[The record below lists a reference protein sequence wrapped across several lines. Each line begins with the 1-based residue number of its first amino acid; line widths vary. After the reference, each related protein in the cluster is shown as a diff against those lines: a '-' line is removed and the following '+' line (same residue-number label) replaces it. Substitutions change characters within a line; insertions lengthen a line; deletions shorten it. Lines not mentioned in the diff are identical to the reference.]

1 MRRRPSDAE
10 RLLRMEKQS
19 GNGLIR
25 HILFV
30 IAALFVTLGLPAMRS
45 EAFQLATGGT
55 DAVSSATTILEAPSG
70 EYVIL
75 INTQR
80 HEASGTL
87 QTWQDFF
94 AGKDIGIVF
103 EDLNCIVIRGDT
115 AGEEAARSYQ
125 SRLPE
130 NQMKIRLEDSTL
142 MLSKAQHGRFDVI
155 LMSREMYE
163 ASGASSE
170 KKAER
175 IDLVEADGL

>member
-1 MRRRPSDAE
+1 MK
-10 RLLRMEKQS
+10 KQS
-19 GNGLIR
+19 GSCLIR

-30 IAALFVTLGLPAMRS
+30 IIALFVTLGLPAMRS

-87 QTWQDFF
+87 QIWQDFF

-130 NQMKIRLEDSTL
+130 NQMKIRAEEGVLT
-142 MLSKAQHGRFDVI
+142 LSKAGNGNFDIIV
-155 LMSREMYE
+155 MSRE
-163 ASGASSE
+163 A
-170 KKAER
+170 
-175 IDLVEADGL
+175 ADGYGAPLLADNPLITTVRVR